1 MRAWQ
6 ASAAGLC
13 TAAALTLSLPPLRSL
28 IEQSMVWHMAV
39 QMPLLMV
46 AGALFGVSCGASCEA
61 IRLPALSWLRSCNF
75 YGLSG
80 FMLTLCVSAFW
91 MLPTS
96 IDRAVVLPAVDAAKL
111 ATLWLAGLAL
121 QRSWQPAPA
130 AVHLFFAGFALPMM
144 LWLGLYMASADL
156 RLCNAYTLASQQQAG
171 QALVLWAGAAAMF
184 WAAAWARRSA
194 RAVAVSRRVTVH
206 AAPPS
211 PTTPHRGRA
220 GRRRQTLPASQRS
233 AARQKW

>member
-46 AGALFGVSCGASCEA
+46 AGALFGASCGARCLA
-61 IRLPALSWLRSCNF
+61 ALPWLQSCNR

-80 FMLTLCVSAFW
+80 FMLALCTTAFW

-96 IDRAVVLPAVDAAKL
+96 IDRAIVLPAVDAAKL

-121 QRSWQPAPA
+121 QRSLQPAPA
-130 AVHLFFAGFALPMM
+130 AVHLFFAGFVLPMM
-144 LWLGLYMASADL
+144 LWLGLYMVSADL

-171 QALVLWAGAAAMF
+171 RALVLWAVVAAVW
-184 WAAAWARRSA
+184 WAGGWVRRSA
-194 RAVAVSRRVTVH
+194 RAIA
-206 AAPPS
+206 
-211 PTTPHRGRA
+211 
-220 GRRRQTLPASQRS
+220 
-233 AARQKW
+233 